1 MKIENM
7 VRHIDGNFFQEL
19 SQSLLRIAK
28 SFDFE
33 TEFLETNTDDVVGKE
48 IRAKAEFAGYVARS
62 VFEAELFIVGDGM
75 P

>member
-1 MKIENM
+1 M
-7 VRHIDGNFFQEL
+7 
-19 SQSLLRIAK
+19 LRIAK